1 MPLVT
6 FDRPISAS
14 QRRSATMTALLTSI
28 DALIEPPI
36 RLRGH
41 HRGVRTPSCNIR
53 VRVHTLNSRSQ
64 RAVEKLGAAS
74 VRSPMRKGAARTT
87 CSDLKRRY
95 IPRRAKPS
103 KAKTGPGQN
112 PE

>member
-53 VRVHTLNSRSQ
+53 VRAQSLYTATRAAVKSQ
-64 RAVEKLGAAS
+64 PLVYDPLS
-74 VRSPMRKGAARTT
+74 
-87 CSDLKRRY
+87 
-95 IPRRAKPS
+95 
-103 KAKTGPGQN
+103 
-112 PE
+112 